1 MDYKITIFQN
11 IRDTSTPFFRD
22 VSVVLQR
29 IKDGKSKDLIE
40 NIRKEKDKEQRNI
53 LKKGLPAVCFSG
65 EFNKREDSSINKHSG
80 LICLDFDGY
89 ESIKDLTAERKKL
102 QKDPFTFAL
111 FTSPSGNGIKVLVKI
126 PEEVDNHKS
135 YFNALEKHYN
145 SEHFDKACKNLSRV
159 CYESYDPKV
168 YVNVDSKLWDTLDEK
183 EYDQL
188 KVSDGVRTIRVS
200 NQDEIVRRLK
210 SWWEKKYGMIDG

>member
-29 IKDGKSKDLIE
+29 IKDGKAKDLIE
-40 NIRKEKDKEQRNI
+40 NIRKEKDKEKRNI

-65 EFNKREDSSINKHSG
+65 EFNKREDSSITNHSG

-89 ESIKDLTAERKKL
+89 STAKDLSAERKKL

-111 FTSPSGNGIKVLVKI
+111 FTSPSGNGLKALVKI
-126 PEEVDNHKS
+126 PKEIDNHKS

-145 SEHFDKACKNLSRV
+145 SQYFDKTCKNISRV
-159 CYESYDPKV
+159 
-168 YVNVDSKLWDTLDEK
+168 TLST
-183 EYDQL
+183 L
-188 KVSDGVRTIRVS
+188 IRPVRIYQGYAMSHTI
-200 NQDEIVRRLK
+200 Q
-210 SWWEKKYGMIDG
+210 KYM